1 MEKTKKIT
9 EKELYAQIV
18 ELAKANNRKDIVEF
32 AEKKIT
38 QLENKRTASK
48 KDEQVNIDICNLLVD
63 TLIEIGEPIT
73 ITNLIKNEKV
83 ANYTYTQKV
92 GGEDI
97 QVGITNQKATYILN
111 NMAQNKVSKETK
123 KGTSYYFVK

>member
-1 MEKTKKIT
+1 M
-9 EKELYAQIV
+9 
-18 ELAKANNRKDIVEF
+18 
-32 AEKKIT
+32 
-38 QLENKRTASK
+38 
-48 KDEQVNIDICNLLVD
+48 IDICNLLVD

-92 GGEDI
+92 GGADM

-111 NMAQNKVSKETK
+111 NMAQDRVSKENK
-123 KGTSYYFVK
+123 KGTSYYFAK

>member
-1 MEKTKKIT
+1 MEKTKVT
-9 EKELYAQIV
+9 EKELYGMIV
-18 ELAKANNRKDIVEF
+18 ELAKANDREDIIAF
-32 AEKKIT
+32 AKKKIA
-38 QLENKRTASK
+38 QLENKKTASK

-92 GGEDI
+92 GGEDM

-111 NMAQNKVSKETK
+111 NMAQDKVSKENK
-123 KGTSYYFVK
+123 KGTSYYFAK

>member
-1 MEKTKKIT
+1 MEKTKVT
-9 EKELYAQIV
+9 EKELYGMIV
-18 ELAKANNRKDIVEF
+18 ELAKANDREDIIAF
-32 AEKKIT
+32 AKKKIA
-38 QLENKRTASK
+38 QLENKKTASK

-92 GGEDI
+92 GGEDM

-111 NMAQNKVSKETK
+111 NMAQDKVSKENK

>member
-1 MEKTKKIT
+1 MEKKVT
-9 EKELYAQIV
+9 EKELYGMIV
-18 ELAKANNRKDIVEF
+18 ELAKANDREDIVTF

-38 QLENKRTASK
+38 QLENKRTTSK

-92 GGEDI
+92 GGEDM

-111 NMAQNKVSKETK
+111 NMAKDKVSKEIK